1 MESKNDITKYM
12 TLPTTLIGTGSFFG
26 ILGWWGLAQA
36 AGSVLL
42 FSGSMLLSL
51 SGSIA
56 TLVGLLSLE
65 KTKPNKQKVRK
76 IKSLIANDIK
86 IQYPNYI
93 LQVEYIKQQHQI
105 LYDKMSAIWEYSE
118 SFKLNILKLKTHLEK
133 LQRDLQENL
142 KSNTPKQKD
151 DTVDDIAQKILWSEK
166 EIELSQFQEDL
177 DTVSNCLTTSD
188 VSEFRDELSQIGRSL
203 NQLENGIGYYRN
215 LLLFCSQEEE
225 DNYDQILDVK
235 EKVEKTDTIISKQ
248 NTRLEEL
255 RNKMNT
261 KQEQAENELL
271 RFQNQLIEFQ
281 EVNDTDS

>member
-1 MESKNDITKYM
+1 MESKNEITRYM

-36 AGSVLL
+36 AGSILL

-56 TLVGLLSLE
+56 TLVGLLTLE

-93 LQVEYIKQQHQI
+93 LQVEYMKQQHQT

-118 SFKLNILKLKTHLEK
+118 SFKLNVLQLKTQLEE
-133 LQRDLQENL
+133 LQRNLQENL
-142 KSNTPKQKD
+142 KRNTPERKD
-151 DTVDDIAQKILWSEK
+151 DSVDDIAQKILWSEK
-166 EIELSQFQEDL
+166 EIKLSEYQESL
-177 DTVSNCLTTSD
+177 DTLSNYLTISD
-188 VSEFRDELSQIGRSL
+188 VDGFRDELSQISRSL
-203 NQLENGIGYYRN
+203 KQLENGIGYYRD

-235 EKVEKTDTIISKQ
+235 EKVEKTDTLISQQ
-248 NTRLEEL
+248 NTRLVEL
-255 RNKMNT
+255 GNKMNT
-261 KQEQAENELL
+261 KHEQVQIELAN
-271 RFQNQLIEFQ
+271 FQSQLIDFKKI
-281 EVNDTDS
+281 ND

>member
-1 MESKNDITKYM
+1 MESKNEITRYM

-36 AGSVLL
+36 AGSILL

-56 TLVGLLSLE
+56 TLVGLLTLE

-93 LQVEYIKQQHQI
+93 LQVEYMKQQHQT

-118 SFKLNILKLKTHLEK
+118 SFKLNILQLKTQLEE
-133 LQRDLQENL
+133 LQRNLQENL
-142 KSNTPKQKD
+142 KRNTPERKD
-151 DTVDDIAQKILWSEK
+151 DSVDDIAQKILWSEK
-166 EIELSQFQEDL
+166 EIELSEYQESL
-177 DTVSNCLTTSD
+177 NTLSNYLTTSD
-188 VSEFRDELSQIGRSL
+188 LDGFRDELYHISRSL
-203 NQLENGIGYYRN
+203 KQLENGIAYYRD

-235 EKVEKTDTIISKQ
+235 EKVEKTDTLISQQ
-248 NTRLEEL
+248 NTRLIEL
-255 RNKMNT
+255 ANKMNT
-261 KQEQAENELL
+261 KYEQAEIELTN
-271 RFQNQLIEFQ
+271 FQNQLIEFQ
-281 EVNDTDS
+281 VVND

>member
-1 MESKNDITKYM
+1 MESKNEITRYM
-12 TLPTTLIGTGSFFG
+12 TLPTTLIGIGSFFG

-36 AGSVLL
+36 AGSILL

-56 TLVGLLSLE
+56 TLVGLLTLE

-93 LQVEYIKQQHQI
+93 LHVEYMKQQHQT

-118 SFKLNILKLKTHLEK
+118 SFKLNILQLKTQLEE
-133 LQRDLQENL
+133 LQRNLQENL
-142 KSNTPKQKD
+142 KRNTLERKD
-151 DTVDDIAQKILWSEK
+151 DSVDDIAQKILWSEK
-166 EIELSQFQEDL
+166 EIKLSEYQESL
-177 DTVSNCLTTSD
+177 DTLSNFLTISD
-188 VSEFRDELSQIGRSL
+188 VDGFRDELSQISRSIKR
-203 NQLENGIGYYRN
+203 LENGIGYYRD

-235 EKVEKTDTIISKQ
+235 EKVEKTDTLISQQ
-248 NTRLEEL
+248 NTRLVEL
-255 RNKMNT
+255 GNKMNT
-261 KQEQAENELL
+261 KHEQAEIELTN
-271 RFQNQLIEFQ
+271 FQSQLIDFQ
-281 EVNDTDS
+281 EINE

>member
-36 AGSVLL
+36 AGSILL

-56 TLVGLLSLE
+56 TLVGLLTLE

-93 LQVEYIKQQHQI
+93 LQVEYIKQQHQT
-105 LYDKMSAIWEYSE
+105 LYDKMSTIWEYSE
-118 SFKLNILKLKTHLEK
+118 SFKLNVLQLKTQLEE
-133 LQRDLQENL
+133 LQRNLQENL
-142 KSNTPKQKD
+142 KRNTPERKD
-151 DTVDDIAQKILWSEK
+151 DSVDDIAQKILWSEK
-166 EIELSQFQEDL
+166 EIELSEYQERL
-177 DTVSNCLTTSD
+177 DTLSNYLTTSD
-188 VSEFRDELSQIGRSL
+188 VDGFRDELSQISRSIKR
-203 NQLENGIGYYRN
+203 LENGIGYYRD

-235 EKVEKTDTIISKQ
+235 EKVEKTDTLISQQ
-248 NTRLEEL
+248 NTRLVEL
-255 RNKMNT
+255 GNKMNT
-261 KQEQAENELL
+261 KHEQAEIELTN
-271 RFQNQLIEFQ
+271 FQNQLIDFQ
-281 EVNDTDS
+281 EIND

>member
-1 MESKNDITKYM
+1 MESKNEITRYM

-36 AGSVLL
+36 AGSILL

-56 TLVGLLSLE
+56 TLVGLLTLE

-93 LQVEYIKQQHQI
+93 LQVEYMKQQHQT

-118 SFKLNILKLKTHLEK
+118 SFKLNVLQLKTQLEE
-133 LQRDLQENL
+133 LQRNLQENL
-142 KSNTPKQKD
+142 KRNTPEWKD
-151 DTVDDIAQKILWSEK
+151 DSVDDIAQKILWSEK
-166 EIELSQFQEDL
+166 EIELSEYQESL
-177 DTVSNCLTTSD
+177 NTLSNYLTTSD
-188 VSEFRDELSQIGRSL
+188 LDGFRDELYHISRSL
-203 NQLENGIGYYRN
+203 KQLENGIAYYRD

-235 EKVEKTDTIISKQ
+235 EKVEKTDTLISQQ
-248 NTRLEEL
+248 NTRLVEL
-255 RNKMNT
+255 GNKMNT
-261 KQEQAENELL
+261 KHEQAEIELTN
-271 RFQNQLIEFQ
+271 FQSQLSDFEKI
-281 EVNDTDS
+281 ND

>member
-1 MESKNDITKYM
+1 MESKNEMTKYV

-76 IKSLIANDIK
+76 IKSLIANDVK

-93 LQVEYIKQQHQI
+93 LQVEYIKQQHQT
-105 LYDKMSAIWEYSE
+105 LYEKMSTIWEYSE
-118 SFKLNILKLKTHLEK
+118 SFKLSILQLRTQLEK
-133 LQRDLQENL
+133 LQRELQENL

-151 DTVDDIAQKILWSEK
+151 DSVDDIAQKILWSEK
-166 EIELSQFQEDL
+166 EIELSQYQEDL
-177 DTVSNCLTTSD
+177 DIVSNCLSTSD
-188 VSEFRDELSQIGRSL
+188 VSRFRDELSQISRSL
-203 NQLENGIGYYRN
+203 KQLENGIGHYRN

-235 EKVEKTDTIISKQ
+235 EKVEKTDTIISQQ
-248 NTRLEEL
+248 NTHLEEL
-255 RNKMNT
+255 RNTMDT
-261 KQEQAENELL
+261 KLEHAENELS
-271 RFQNQLIEFQ
+271 RIQNQIIEF
-281 EVNDTDS
+281 D

>member
-1 MESKNDITKYM
+1 MESKNEITKYM

-36 AGSVLL
+36 AGSILL

-56 TLVGLLSLE
+56 TLVGLLTLE

-93 LQVEYIKQQHQI
+93 LQVEYMKQQHQT

-118 SFKLNILKLKTHLEK
+118 SFKLNVLQLKTQLEE
-133 LQRDLQENL
+133 LQRNLQENL
-142 KSNTPKQKD
+142 KRNTPERKD
-151 DTVDDIAQKILWSEK
+151 DSVDDIAQKILWSEK
-166 EIELSQFQEDL
+166 EIELSEYQESL
-177 DTVSNCLTTSD
+177 NTLSNYLTTSD
-188 VSEFRDELSQIGRSL
+188 LDGFRDELYHISRSL
-203 NQLENGIGYYRN
+203 KQLENGIAYYRD

-235 EKVEKTDTIISKQ
+235 EKVEKTDTLISQQ
-248 NTRLEEL
+248 NTRLIEL
-255 RNKMNT
+255 ANKMNT
-261 KQEQAENELL
+261 KHEQAEIELTN
-271 RFQNQLIEFQ
+271 FQNQLIEFQ
-281 EVNDTDS
+281 DVND